1 MQQIDKIE
9 KYADTEAVRKNTIG
23 KTYKHNK
30 FNKEFTQY
38 SGATSPSSAF
48 SGGLS
53 IMFSKQSF
61 FENWA
66 QFESHSTDMN

>member
-1 MQQIDKIE
+1 MQQIDKIT
-9 KYADTEAVRKNTIG
+9 KYTNIEVVRENTIR

-38 SGATSPSSAF
+38 SWATSPGPTF

-53 IMFSKQSF
+53 IMSS
-61 FENWA
+61 
-66 QFESHSTDMN
+66 